1 MVRAPVILRT
11 ALYFAAILAATI
23 ALYMIA
29 VLGGM
34 AVYGVAIV
42 RSYAFGLF
50 TIATILIG
58 IPVALIAAI
67 FLARRP

>member
-1 MVRAPVILRT
+1 MILRA
-11 ALYFAAILAATI
+11 ALYFAAILAAI
-23 ALYMIA
+23 VALYMIA

-34 AVYGVAIV
+34 AAYGIAIV

-58 IPVALIAAI
+58 IPAALIAAI

>member
-1 MVRAPVILRT
+1 MILRA
-11 ALYFAAILAATI
+11 ALYFVAILAAMI
-23 ALYMIA
+23 ALYMII

-34 AVYGVAIV
+34 AAYGIAVV

-58 IPVALIAAI
+58 IPAALIAAI
-67 FLARRP
+67 FLSRRR

>member
-1 MVRAPVILRT
+1 MILRA
-11 ALYFAAILAATI
+11 ALYFVAILAAII
-23 ALYMIA
+23 ALYMII

-34 AVYGVAIV
+34 AAYGIAIV

-58 IPVALIAAI
+58 APAALIAAI
-67 FLARRP
+67 WFARR